1 MSLNPP
7 SSENLELLRDKL
19 GRIRAEALQLEAE
32 IAARETDR
40 QLGFT
45 SALDSGEPA
54 SNADAPPVTPEAKV
68 ALFLKLFATRRSVF
82 PKLWENPKTGRM
94 GYSPVCNNE
103 WRTGICQKPR
113 VKCSECLH
121 QKFPPLDERAVEAH
135 LRGKHTLGVYAIAV
149 DNTCRFLAAD
159 FDGEG
164 WRGDV
169 VAYRDAAAR
178 SGITVAVER
187 SRSGNGAHAWMFFTE
202 SVPAALARRLG
213 LLLIARASAARPALG
228 LAAYDRLFPNQDTL
242 PAGGFGNLIALP
254 LAREPRQKGNTVFL
268 DTSLEPTTDQWA
280 YLGKLPRLRR
290 QELET
295 IVARLSPQAPLAAL
309 AASTQTA
316 AGQTREPDRDGES
329 DGETALALRHDEA
342 LLDISHAPVRAG
354 LVTGEITVRLD
365 AGIHLPRTLPTA
377 LLAALRR
384 LATLANPEFHEKLR
398 LRFATYDTPRFL
410 FAGEWHPDRLVLPRG
425 VLVKSLALLEQAG
438 ATVVLQDARTP
449 GARIPWTFTG
459 ELRPEQTLAVKT
471 IAAHDTGVLCAPPG
485 AGKTVMGCALIAQ
498 TRVSALVLV
507 HRSVLL
513 DQWREAAM
521 RFLGL
526 KRKEIGVWR
535 GKAPRLT
542 QRLDIAMLPSV
553 ARAED
558 FAAVFSN
565 YGLVIVDECHHLP
578 AATFE
583 GVLKACASRRVYGLT
598 ATPARK
604 DRLEKLMF
612 FQCGPIRHT
621 LGNTPSKVTRTVR
634 IRRTSFTLPNGVG
647 GNEPRPPIHEVWQA
661 LVADEGRSDLIV
673 AELLDCGRAGRS
685 PLVLADRTA
694 YLDTLE
700 GKFAARAPQTTH
712 YRLDGSIGKKARRLV
727 LDAITQHYAT
737 GTPFVVFASASLVG
751 EGLDI
756 PRLDT
761 LFLTMPLSF
770 KGRLVQYAGRLH
782 RSHEA
787 KTTVLIHD
795 YLDATPLTQAMFRR
809 RSAAYGKM
817 GYIIEDPESEPSTDE
832 PAQLL

>member
-1 MSLNPP
+1 
-7 SSENLELLRDKL
+7 
-19 GRIRAEALQLEAE
+19 
-32 IAARETDR
+32 
-40 QLGFT
+40 
-45 SALDSGEPA
+45 
-54 SNADAPPVTPEAKV
+54 
-68 ALFLKLFATRRSVF
+68 
-82 PKLWENPKTGRM
+82 
-94 GYSPVCNNE
+94 
-103 WRTGICQKPR
+103 
-113 VKCSECLH
+113 
-121 QKFPPLDERAVEAH
+121 
-135 LRGKHTLGVYAIAV
+135 
-149 DNTCRFLAAD
+149 
-159 FDGEG
+159 
-164 WRGDV
+164 
-169 VAYRDAAAR
+169 
-178 SGITVAVER
+178 
-187 SRSGNGAHAWMFFTE
+187 MFFAE

-228 LAAYDRLFPNQDTL
+228 LAAYDRLFPNQDAL
-242 PAGGFGNLIALP
+242 PVGGFGNLIALP

-268 DTSLEPTTDQWA
+268 DTSLEPIADQWA

-295 IVARLSPQAPLAAL
+295 IVARLSPQAAL
-309 AASTQTA
+309 ATSTQTA

-329 DGETALALRHDEA
+329 DGGTVFALRNDEA

-365 AGIHLPRTLPTA
+365 AGIQLPRTLPTA

-459 ELRPEQTLAVKT
+459 ELRPEQTLAVKEMT
-471 IAAHDTGVLCAPPG
+471 AHDTGVLCAPPE

-558 FAAVFSN
+558 FAAVFSS

-583 GVLKACASRRVYGLT
+583 GVLKACASRRLYGLT

-621 LGNTPSKVTRTVR
+621 LGNAPSEVARTVR
-634 IRRTSFTLPNGVG
+634 IRRTAFTLPNGIG

-673 AELLDCGRAGRS
+673 ADLLDCGRAGRS

-700 GKFAARAPQTTH
+700 GKFAARAPQTSH
-712 YRLDGSIGKKARRLV
+712 YRLDGSNGKKARRLV
-727 LDAITQHYAT
+727 LDAIDQHYAT
-737 GTPFVVFASASLVG
+737 STPFVVFATASLVG

-795 YLDATPLTQAMFRR
+795 YLDSTPLTQAMFRR

-817 GYIIEDPESEPSTDE
+817 GYTIEDPETEPMSDA
-832 PAQLL
+832 PAPLL

>member
-1 MSLNPP
+1 MSQTPP
-7 SSENLELLRDKL
+7 PENLESLREKL

-32 IAARETDR
+32 IAAREADR
-40 QLGFT
+40 RLGFS

-54 SNADAPPVTPEAKV
+54 LIADAPPVTPEAKV

-82 PKLWENPKTGRM
+82 PKLWENPRTGRR
-94 GYSPVCNNE
+94 GYSPVCDNE
-103 WRTGICQKPR
+103 WRAGVCQKPR

-121 QKFPPLDERAVEAH
+121 QKFPPLDERAVESH
-135 LRGKHTLGVYAIAV
+135 LRGKNTLGVYAIDV

-187 SRSGNGAHAWMFFTE
+187 SRSGNGAHAWMFFAGA
-202 SVPAALARRLG
+202 VPAALARRLG

-228 LAAYDRLFPNQDTL
+228 LAAYDRLFPNQDSL

-254 LAREPRQKGNTVFL
+254 LAREPRQNGNTVFL
-268 DTSLEPTTDQWA
+268 DANLDLIADQWA
-280 YLGKLPRLRR
+280 YLAALPRLRS

-295 IVARLSPQAPLAAL
+295 IVARLSPQPPLVAP
-309 AASTQTA
+309 TQDEELNTHNVA
-316 AGQTREPDRDGES
+316 RDGEGA
-329 DGETALALRHDEA
+329 GETAFALRHDEA

-377 LLAALRR
+377 VLTALRR

-425 VLVKSLALLEQAG
+425 VLNQSLALLEKAG
-438 ATVVLQDARTP
+438 ATVVLQDVRTI

-459 ELRPEQTLAVKT
+459 ELRPEQTIAVKAM
-471 IAAHDTGVLCAPPG
+471 AAHDTGVLCAPPG

-498 TRVSALVLV
+498 TRVPALVLV

-558 FAAVFSN
+558 FAAVFSS

-583 GVLKACASRRVYGLT
+583 GVLKACGSRRLYGLT

-612 FQCGPIRHT
+612 FQCGPIRHSI
-621 LGNTPSKVTRTVR
+621 GNAPTEVTRTVR
-634 IRRTSFTLPNGVG
+634 IRRTAFTLSNGVG
-647 GNEPRPPIHEVWQA
+647 GNGPRPPIHEVWQS
-661 LVADEGRSDLIV
+661 LVTDEGRSNLIV
-673 AELLDCGRAGRS
+673 ADLVNCGRAGRS

-700 GKFAARAPQTTH
+700 GKFAASAPQTDH
-712 YRLDGSIGKKARRLV
+712 YRLDGKTGKKARRLV

-737 GTPFVVFASASLVG
+737 GTPFVVFATASLVG

-782 RSHEA
+782 RSHET

-795 YLDATPLTQAMFRR
+795 YLDDSPLTQAMFRR

-817 GYIIEDPESEPSTDE
+817 GYVIEDPETDPMANTPE
-832 PAQLL
+832 LIP

>member
-1 MSLNPP
+1 MSPNPSP
-7 SSENLELLRDKL
+7 ENLELLRAKL

-32 IAARETDR
+32 IAAREADQ
-40 QLGFT
+40 QLGFS

-54 SNADAPPVTPEAKV
+54 LITDAPPVTPEAKV
-68 ALFLKLFATRRSVF
+68 ALFRKLFATRHSVF
-82 PKLWENPKTGRM
+82 PRLWENPKTGRK
-94 GYSPVCNNE
+94 GYSPVCDNE

-135 LRGKHTLGVYAIAV
+135 LRGKHTLGVYAIAE

-187 SRSGNGAHAWMFFTE
+187 SRSGNGAHAWMFFGE

-268 DTSLEPTTDQWA
+268 DTSLEPISDQWA
-280 YLGKLPRLRR
+280 YLGKLPRMRR

-295 IVARLSPQAPLAAL
+295 IVARLSPMTPVANP
-309 AASTQTA
+309 TQTA
-316 AGQTREPDRDGES
+316 SGNAYDVARDGDG
-329 DGETALALRHDEA
+329 DGETSFALRNDEA

-354 LVTGEITVRLD
+354 LVNGEITVRLD
-365 AGIHLPRTLPTA
+365 EGIHLPRTLPTA
-377 LLAALRR
+377 VLAALRR

-438 ATVVLQDARTP
+438 ATVVLQDARNP

-459 ELRPEQTLAVKT
+459 ELRPEQTLAVKAMT
-471 IAAHDTGVLCAPPG
+471 AHDTGVLCAPPG

-542 QRLDIAMLPSV
+542 QRLDIAMLPSL

-558 FAAVFSN
+558 FAAFFSS

-583 GVLKACASRRVYGLT
+583 GVLKACASRRLYGLT

-612 FQCGPIRHT
+612 FQCGPIRHSI
-621 LGNTPSKVTRTVR
+621 GNAPTEVTRTVR
-634 IRRTSFTLPNGVG
+634 IRRTAFTLPNGVG

-661 LVADEGRSDLIV
+661 LVTDEGRSNLIV
-673 AELLDCGRAGRS
+673 ADLVACGGAGRS

-700 GKFAARAPQTTH
+700 GKFAASAPQTAH
-712 YRLDGSIGKKARRLV
+712 YRLDGKTGKKARQQV
-727 LDAITQHYAT
+727 LDAINQHYAT
-737 GTPFVVFASASLVG
+737 STPFVVFATASLVG

-787 KTTVLIHD
+787 KTKVLIHD
-795 YLDATPLTQAMFRR
+795 YLDATPLTHAMFRR

-817 GYIIEDPESEPSTDE
+817 GYTIEDPENEPMPDAPTS
-832 PAQLL
+832 LL